1 MKQNLTI
8 ETILPAY
15 TTAESVLCSTPLL
28 KASCFAFKIGFSYK
42 RRVMFENKTAKE
54 PIRLEKIDHF
64 AAQDNEP
71 YPWHRSLYVCN

>member
-28 KASCFAFKIGFSYK
+28 KASVLLLKCFFI
-42 RRVMFENKTAKE
+42 
-54 PIRLEKIDHF
+54 EKKGDVWK
-64 AAQDNEP
+64 QDG
-71 YPWHRSLYVCN
+71 

>member
-28 KASCFAFKIGFSYK
+28 KASVLLLKL
-42 RRVMFENKTAKE
+42 VMFENKTAKE